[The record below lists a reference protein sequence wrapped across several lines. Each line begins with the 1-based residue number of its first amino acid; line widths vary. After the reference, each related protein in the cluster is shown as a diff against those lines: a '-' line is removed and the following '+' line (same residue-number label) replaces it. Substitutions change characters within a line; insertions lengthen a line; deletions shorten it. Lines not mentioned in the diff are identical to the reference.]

1 MNEINIDN
9 KMINKNTSGSSP
21 LPADKL
27 PECWNQEERMSALF
41 SPFRSKSANP
51 QDWISKYKFWHNLI
65 YEWLEYTMQCSFSII
80 DLNEV
85 FKRRGCTP
93 LCLITMIEEL
103 LRNNEIMK
111 ETDFSQEPC
120 ETWTA
125 WSIDIFVK
133 KPISWSFSKVK
144 NYIVGQNVNNTEVRY
159 IHLRI
164 VRELGDIILSIA
176 DIKKDNVLFTISEI
190 MKYCESKTKKQI
202 SENTVR
208 LVLEWLRRRKK
219 VAFRKNFNSN
229 SELLVKIST
238 QTVNEITEIEEGTY
252 KLLKQENELIKE
264 IELMEQ
270 EKLNIINEAK
280 SYLAKELRQMAKT
293 CLRRKAELE
302 KTIEKRA
309 QALANLR
316 VLINNIENA
325 HSNTAVLSAYKT
337 GSDVLKKIGQND
349 LTEYDVRDVMDDI
362 NEILEEKKEIDSVL
376 SETLN
381 LTDSDSEL
389 EKELAELLD
398 KDNVD
403 IPNTIS
409 ESNSEIKKLEQRLK
423 DLCMEGLVS
432 PGKNTTVLPTVPSHE
447 EKASK
452 EPQYF

>member
-1 MNEINIDN
+1 MVDKNI
-9 KMINKNTSGSSP
+9 SGNFL
-21 LPADKL
+21 LPAEKL

-51 QDWISKYKFWHNLI
+51 QDWISKYKFWNNLI

-80 DLNEV
+80 DLNEA

-93 LCLITMIEEL
+93 LCLVTVIEEL
-103 LRNNEIMK
+103 IRNNEIIK
-111 ETDFSQEPC
+111 ETDFFQEPC

-125 WSIDIFVK
+125 WSIDVFIK

-144 NYIVGQNVNNTEVRY
+144 NYIVGQNVNNLEVRY

-164 VRELGDIILSIA
+164 VQELGDIILSIV
-176 DIKKDNVLFTISEI
+176 DIKKDNVLFLISEI
-190 MKYCESKTKKQI
+190 VEYCKSKTKKQI
-202 SENTVR
+202 SDNTVR

-219 VAFRKNFNSN
+219 VTFRKSFNSN
-229 SELLVKIST
+229 NELLVKIST
-238 QTVNEITEIEEGTY
+238 QTVNEITEVEEGMY
-252 KLLKQENELIKE
+252 KLIKQENELIKE

-293 CLRRKAELE
+293 RLRRKMELE

-316 VLINNIENA
+316 TLITNIEDA
-325 HSNTAVLSAYKT
+325 HSNSAVLSAYKT

-349 LTEYDVRDVMDDI
+349 LTEYNVRDVMDDI
-362 NEILEEKKEIDSVL
+362 NEILEEKQEIDSVL

-381 LTDSDSEL
+381 LTDSDAEL
-389 EKELAELLD
+389 EKELAELLN

-403 IPNTIS
+403 ISNTIF
-409 ESNSEIKKLEQRLK
+409 ESNPEIKKLEQRLK
-423 DLCMEGLVS
+423 DLHMEGIVQS
-432 PGKNTTVLPTVPSHE
+432 DKNTSVLPTVPSHKE
-447 EKASK
+447 KILKAS
-452 EPQYF
+452 QCL

>member
-1 MNEINIDN
+1 MVDKNISDN
-9 KMINKNTSGSSP
+9 FL
-21 LPADKL
+21 LPAEKL

-51 QDWISKYKFWHNLI
+51 QDWISKYKFWNNLI

-80 DLNEV
+80 DLNEA

-93 LCLITMIEEL
+93 LCLVTVIEEL
-103 LRNNEIMK
+103 LRNNEIIK
-111 ETDFSQEPC
+111 ETDFFQEPC

-125 WSIDIFVK
+125 WSIDIFIK

-144 NYIVGQNVNNTEVRY
+144 NYIVGQNVNNLEVRY

-164 VRELGDIILSIA
+164 VQELGDIILSIV
-176 DIKKDNVLFTISEI
+176 DIKKDNVLFLISEI
-190 MKYCESKTKKQI
+190 VEYCKSKTKKKI
-202 SENTVR
+202 SDNTVR

-219 VAFRKNFNSN
+219 VTFRKSFNSN
-229 SELLVKIST
+229 NELLVKIST
-238 QTVNEITEIEEGTY
+238 QTVNEITEVEEGMY
-252 KLLKQENELIKE
+252 KLIKQENELIKE

-280 SYLAKELRQMAKT
+280 SYLTKELRQMAKT
-293 CLRRKAELE
+293 RLRRKIELE

-316 VLINNIENA
+316 ILITNIEDA
-325 HSNTAVLSAYKT
+325 HSNSAVLSAYKT

-349 LTEYDVRDVMDDI
+349 LTEYNVRDVMDDI
-362 NEILEEKKEIDSVL
+362 NEILEEKQEIDTVL

-381 LTDSDSEL
+381 LTDSDAEL
-389 EKELAELLD
+389 EKELAELLN

-403 IPNTIS
+403 NSNAIF
-409 ESNSEIKKLEQRLK
+409 ESNPEFKKLEQRLK
-423 DLCMEGLVS
+423 DLHMEGIVQS
-432 PGKNTTVLPTVPSHE
+432 DKNTSVLPIVPSPKE
-447 EKASK
+447 KILKAS
-452 EPQYF
+452 QCS